1 MMMLI
6 KKYVP
11 YIQGNLVLKMIFQQN
26 LLFLQK
32 NFYLRTFVSMGKAS
46 VHSRHWFL
54 CSKDENKS
62 LDRKGY
68 GGVLLMDLSKTF
80 DNLNHDLL
88 LPKLHAYGFDRES
101 LKVLYSY
108 LGQRCQRKKID
119 SSFSWSNCLYN
130 VFRKSVNCFWSTLLV
145 FMYNLLKKLSFIY
158 NLLYTTFFVL
168 YKDGLLETSKM

>member
-1 MMMLI
+1 
-6 KKYVP
+6 
-11 YIQGNLVLKMIFQQN
+11 
-26 LLFLQK
+26 
-32 NFYLRTFVSMGKAS
+32 
-46 VHSRHWFL
+46 
-54 CSKDENKS
+54 
-62 LDRKGY
+62 
-68 GGVLLMDLSKTF
+68 MDLSKTF